1 MDIFMLHSRPSFRKP
16 DEELENVSESRLTL
30 RRNQEETP
38 LNRYQKL
45 ENPPSSLPP
54 PPPSNNGNNDT
65 MRLHSSATANF
76 SKAAPKSRSE
86 NKSSQHGIY
95 SSNDSGFSNELA
107 PVAPEVDYSDDD
119 EMPKKIPIR

>member
-1 MDIFMLHSRPSFRKP
+1 MLHSRPSFRKP

-30 RRNQEETP
+30 RRNREDSSP

-54 PPPSNNGNNDT
+54 PPPSNKASNDT
-65 MRLHSSATANF
+65 MRLHANATANF
-76 SKAAPKSRSE
+76 SKATPNGRAE
-86 NKSSQHGIY
+86 NKSSHGIY

-119 EMPKKIPIR
+119 DMPKKIPIR

>member
-1 MDIFMLHSRPSFRKP
+1 MFHSRPSFRKP

-30 RRNQEETP
+30 RRNQEETSQ

-45 ENPPSSLPP
+45 ENPPTSMPP
-54 PPPSNNGNNDT
+54 PPPSNNANNDS
-65 MRLHSSATANF
+65 MRLHTSAAASY
-76 SKAAPKSRSE
+76 SKTAPKVRNE
-86 NKSSQHGIY
+86 NKSTHGIY

-119 EMPKKIPIR
+119 DMMPKKIPIR